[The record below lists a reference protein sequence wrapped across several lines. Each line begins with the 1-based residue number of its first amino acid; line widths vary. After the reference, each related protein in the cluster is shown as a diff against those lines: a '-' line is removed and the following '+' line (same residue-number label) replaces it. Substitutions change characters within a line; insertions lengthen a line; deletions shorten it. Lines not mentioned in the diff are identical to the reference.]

1 MPLLIGLG
9 VTVAAAFSVNGLP
22 TFWQFVMAQLAILII
37 VVVGLNFLIG
47 VGGLLSIASAAFV
60 GIGAYSLV
68 IGMTNLNLPFIVALP
83 VTVVIGWFIGWI
95 LGAVSLRL
103 SGFYL
108 AIVTLGFLEVFL
120 ILLQQGGS
128 LTGGG
133 YGLVTPILTVFGSFI
148 GGKTLIIVAVVV
160 SGLACTLTATL
171 TRSRIGRALYAL
183 KAHPAAAALQGIDAR
198 RLKTTA
204 FAYSSALAAL
214 AGALQAPLLGSTH
227 PATFRVDTAVW
238 HLAIVVVGG
247 VQGTVVGAVI
257 AAATLFLLP
266 EIMRPLAE
274 IREYFTGAVLLATLI
289 VAPRGIGGVIHH
301 LAPPMNR
308 ALNRVT
314 QSFSGPM
321 TRSESTSR

>member
-1 MPLLIGLG
+1 MRLLAGLAA
-9 VTVAAAFSVNGLP
+9 TVAAAFVVDGLAP
-22 TFWQFVMAQLAILII
+22 FWQFVGAQLAILII

-60 GIGAYSLV
+60 GLGAYTLV
-68 IGMTNLNLPFIVALP
+68 IAMTELNLPAIVVLP
-83 VTVVIGWFIGWI
+83 GAVAMGGLIGWL

-120 ILLQQGGS
+120 IVLQQGGS

-133 YGLVTPILTVFGSFI
+133 YGLVAPSLTIFGRVV
-148 GGKTLIIVAVVV
+148 GGPALIIFTVLV
-160 SGLACTLTATL
+160 SGLACTFTATL
-171 TRSRIGRALYAL
+171 TRSRVGRALYAL

-198 RLKTTA
+198 RMKTAA

-227 PATFRVDTAVW
+227 PASFRVDTAVW

-247 VQGTVVGAVI
+247 VQGTVLGAVI
-257 AAATLFLLP
+257 AAAILFLLP
-266 EIMRPLAE
+266 EVLRPLAE
-274 IREYFTGAVLLATLI
+274 VREYFTGAVLLATLV
-289 VAPRGIGGVIHH
+289 VAPRGVGGAIHRLSRPTVGLISR
-301 LAPPMNR
+301 LARSLPR
-308 ALNRVT
+308 SAT
-314 QSFSGPM
+314 QPRSG
-321 TRSESTSR
+321 